1 MSNQPGDKAI
11 LREALAAYAHEA
23 WSQWVAYM
31 FEHGGQVTNSFA
43 GASYW
48 TMKPEKYD
56 RWQRQMNTA
65 YADLPESEKNSDR
78 DEADK
83 MLAIVNEATPRQAAD
98 FLRQNHDKDW
108 IVSLLVCLLDPAAEG
123 RHTR

>member
-1 MSNQPGDKAI
+1 MNND
-11 LREALAAYAHEA
+11 LREKLAEYSHSA

-31 FEHGGQVTNSFA
+31 FDKCIYSVSFGGDKLIIPNDLVL
-43 GASYW
+43 
-48 TMKPEKYD
+48 
-56 RWQRQMNTA
+56 RWQRQMDTP
-65 YADLPESEKNSDR
+65 YADLPEHEKEIDR
-78 DEADK
+78 AEADK